1 MRSLR
6 LFLVENHQ
14 DTIWYMKLYLEQLG
28 YQILVATDMATALRE
43 IPDSRCDVLIS
54 DIGLPD
60 GDGWQ
65 LIEKLRENRPPFA
78 IAMSGYGTGND
89 QRKSLATGY
98 NYHLVKPFTPDA
110 LLAILRDAESIIEN
124 PP

>member
-14 DTIWYMKLYLEQLG
+14 DTIRYMKLYLEQLG
-28 YQILVATDMATALRE
+28 YQISVAADMATALRE
-43 IPDSRCDVLIS
+43 IPNSQCDILIS

-60 GDGWQ
+60 GDGWE
-65 LIEKLRENRPPFA
+65 LMEKLGENRPPFA

-89 QRKSLATGY
+89 QRKSLAIGY
-98 NYHLVKPFTPDA
+98 NYHLVKPFTPET
-110 LLAILRDAESIIEN
+110 LLALLRDAENS
-124 PP
+124 